1 MKKECAIIDT
11 CVLLSDPDV
20 VVRAA
25 QIGFPILTKTVFDE
39 IDFNKK
45 NSDASTARNARSIFR
60 KVKHQQPQTLD
71 ELPCGKALHEGD
83 VLRRYDFD
91 GAPLFVLTR
100 TQYTTNRAE
109 FNDTNTYNDATI
121 REVAKDYDLILV
133 TEDGGNKTL
142 AELDGIRAVVWAPK
156 NNNKRP
162 PMAATA
168 TIRPEPSLR
177 PFERSASV
185 VPESNHAR
193 QPQAI
198 PGEGDS
204 VRLGPAG
211 SLVKLGAKLGAG
223 GEGQVFEL
231 ANDNRVA
238 KIYHGDQLTGNRIAK
253 LELMASRA
261 VSRVGICWPEELVYA
276 PDGSPVGYVMQRA
289 HGHPLQKS
297 VFVKPLLSQRFPQW
311 QRENLVKV
319 CISFLEHMQYLHA
332 LNVLVGDINPM
343 NVLVDGDG
351 SSVFIVDTD
360 SFQVEGFPCPVG
372 TVNFS
377 PPHLQ
382 NKNFKALLRT
392 EDDELFAIATMLFM
406 TLVPGKPP
414 YSQQGGESPEKNI
427 VEANFPYPLGD
438 DHKSRNVSPG
448 PWRYIWSHLPYR
460 LKELFHKAFR
470 ENQRITISEWLDA
483 LRAYQNDIAKGY
495 LSNDVFPAGFKVP
508 KGQGVK
514 VSCTRQGC
522 GKSFELFRDKM
533 AELKEKGQS
542 PICPDCLRVME
553 LERLARTS
561 AAATNSHE
569 RRTASKGGWQSAFTK
584 RGSSSTSK
592 PRTPPR
598 ANPSRVSGQTQSSA
612 KKQNA
617 ATEPG
622 AKWVI
627 AFLAVLVVL
636 GFAVGWWIVP
646 VIIIAL
652 VVIGLIGGK
661 VAR

>member
-11 CVLLSDPDV
+11 CVVLSDPDF

-25 QIGFPILTKTVFDE
+25 QVGFPVLTKAVFDE

-45 NSDASTARNARSIFR
+45 NSDASTAKNARSIFR
-60 KVKHQQPQTLD
+60 KIKHQKPQTLD
-71 ELPCGKALHEGD
+71 EFPCGKALHESD
-83 VLRRYDFD
+83 VLRRYEFD

-100 TQYTTNRAE
+100 TQYRAKRDE
-109 FNDTNTYNDATI
+109 FNDTNTYNDAII
-121 REVAKDYDLILV
+121 REIAKDYDLILV

-142 AELDGIRAVVWAPK
+142 AELDGIRAVVWSPK
-156 NNNKRP
+156 TKNKRTP
-162 PMAATA
+162 TAATA
-168 TIRPEPSLR
+168 TTRSESSLR
-177 PFERSASV
+177 PFERSALV
-185 VPESNHAR
+185 IPESNHAR
-193 QPQAI
+193 QPHAI

-204 VRLGPAG
+204 VLLGPAG

-231 ANDNRVA
+231 TNDSRVA
-238 KIYHGDQLTGNRIAK
+238 KIYHGDQLTENRIAK

-261 VSRVGICWPEELVYA
+261 VSRNGICWPEKLVYTS
-276 PDGSPVGYVMQRA
+276 DGSPVGYVMQKA

-311 QRENLVKV
+311 QRGNLVTV
-319 CISFLEHMQYLHA
+319 CIAFLEHMQYLHD
-332 LNVLVGDINPM
+332 LNVLVGDINPL

-351 SSVFIVDTD
+351 TSVFIVDTD

-382 NKNFKALLRT
+382 NKNFKEILRT

-406 TLVPGKPP
+406 ILVPGKPP

-427 VEANFPYPLGD
+427 LESNFPYPLGD
-438 DHKSRNVSPG
+438 DHKSKNVSPG

-470 ENQRITISEWLDA
+470 ENQRITIPEWLDA

-495 LSNDVFPAGFKVP
+495 LSNDVFPAGLKVP
-508 KGQGVK
+508 KGQGLK
-514 VSCTRQGC
+514 VTCSRQGC
-522 GKSFELFRDKM
+522 GKSFELFRDKF
-533 AELKEKGQS
+533 AELNEKGQS
-542 PICPDCLRVME
+542 PICPDCSRVME

-561 AAATNSHE
+561 AAANNSNE

-584 RGSSSTSK
+584 RSSGSTPK
-592 PRTPPR
+592 PHTQSRV
-598 ANPSRVSGQTQSSA
+598 NPSQASGPTHSSA
-612 KKQNA
+612 KKQNEA
-617 ATEPG
+617 SEPG
-622 AKWVI
+622 AKWVV
-627 AFLAVLVVL
+627 ACLAVLVIL
-636 GFAVGWWIVP
+636 GFVFGWRAVAG
-646 VIIIAL
+646 IIIAL
-652 VVIGLIGGK
+652 VVIGLTGGK
-661 VAR
+661 VPK

>member
-25 QIGFPILTKTVFDE
+25 QLGFPVLTKTVFDE

-45 NSDASTARNARSIFR
+45 NSDVSTAYNARLIFR
-60 KVKHQQPQTLD
+60 KIKHQKPQTL
-71 ELPCGKALHEGD
+71 EKLPCGKDLHEGD

-100 TQYTTNRAE
+100 AQYRARRAE
-109 FNDTNTYNDATI
+109 FNDTNTFNDATI

-156 NNNKRP
+156 KKNKQP
-162 PMAATA
+162 LNAEIATN
-168 TIRPEPSLR
+168 RPEPSLR

-185 VPESNHAR
+185 VPERTHAR
-193 QPQAI
+193 QPHAI

-204 VRLGPAG
+204 VRLGAAG
-211 SLVKLGAKLGAG
+211 SFVRIGGKLGAG
-223 GEGQVFEL
+223 GEGQIFEL
-231 ANDNRVA
+231 TSDSRVA

-261 VSRVGICWPEELVYA
+261 VSRNGICWPEELVYTS
-276 PDGSPVGYVMQRA
+276 DGSPVGYVMQRV

-297 VFVKPLLSQRFPQW
+297 VFVKPLLLQRFPQW
-311 QRENLVKV
+311 RRENLVNV
-319 CISFLEHMQYLHA
+319 CISFLEHVQYLHA

-351 SSVFIVDTD
+351 TSVFIVDTD

-382 NKNFKALLRT
+382 NKNFKEVLRT

-406 TLVPGKPP
+406 ILVPGKPP

-438 DHKSRNVSPG
+438 DHKSKNVSPG

-460 LKELFHKAFR
+460 LKEFFHKAFR
-470 ENQRITISEWLDA
+470 ENQRITIPEWLDV

-495 LSNDVFPAGFKVP
+495 LSNDVFPIGFKVP

-514 VSCTRQGC
+514 VACTRQGC
-522 GKSFELFRDKM
+522 GKSFELFRDKI
-533 AELKEKGQS
+533 AELNEKGQS

-561 AAATNSHE
+561 AAANNSTKS
-569 RRTASKGGWQSAFTK
+569 RATSKGGWQSTFSK
-584 RGSSSTSK
+584 RAASSAHK
-592 PRTPPR
+592 PRTPPKV
-598 ANPSRVSGQTQSSA
+598 NPSRVSGLKHSSA
-612 KKQNA
+612 KKQSA
-617 ATEPG
+617 ASEPG
-622 AKWVI
+622 AKWAVV
-627 AFLAVLVVL
+627 FLAVLVL
-636 GFAVGWWIVP
+636 GFTVGWWVVP
-646 VIIIAL
+646 IIIVAL
-652 VVIGLIGGK
+652 VAIGLLGGK
-661 VAR
+661 VPR